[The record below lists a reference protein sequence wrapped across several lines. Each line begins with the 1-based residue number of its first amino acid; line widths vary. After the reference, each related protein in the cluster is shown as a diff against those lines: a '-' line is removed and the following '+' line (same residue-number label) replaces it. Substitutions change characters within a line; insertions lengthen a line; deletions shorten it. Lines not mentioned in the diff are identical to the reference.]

1 MQLNIEFGGI
11 VIDPWGNEKEG
22 FTVTGKFKRSDW
34 ELTWNNILEKGGLMV
49 GVEISITCELAN
61 QHWY

>member
-1 MQLNIEFGGI
+1 MVGITKNMQLNIEFGGI

-34 ELTWNNILEKGGLMV
+34 ELT
-49 GVEISITCELAN
+49 
-61 QHWY
+61 